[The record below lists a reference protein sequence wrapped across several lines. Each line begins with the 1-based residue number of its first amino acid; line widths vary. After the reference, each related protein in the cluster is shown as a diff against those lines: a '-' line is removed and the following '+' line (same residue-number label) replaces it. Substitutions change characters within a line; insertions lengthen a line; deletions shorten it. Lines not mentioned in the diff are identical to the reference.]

1 VPCGDYQWQ
10 KKNGREGLRILKN
23 LCYIRSLASKQIV
36 SSGSDKPLAY
46 AQDKQ
51 QFDWLQV
58 LKQRHQASPEQF

>member
-1 VPCGDYQWQ
+1 MAKEKRKAGLAYPQ
-10 KKNGREGLRILKN
+10 KSMLYSISR
-23 LCYIRSLASKQIV
+23 CKQIV